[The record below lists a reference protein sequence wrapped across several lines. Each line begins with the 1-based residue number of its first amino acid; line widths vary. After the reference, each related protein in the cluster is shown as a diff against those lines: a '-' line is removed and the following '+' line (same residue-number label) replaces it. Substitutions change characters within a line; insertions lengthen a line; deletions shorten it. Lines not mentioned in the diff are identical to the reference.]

1 MQREITGYTHDKLQF
16 KSSSLIDF
24 LMQAVQQGKVGTNV
38 LDYNG
43 LTGTVLG
50 KENTVYECELMIS
63 EIFKGEGHIFVL

>member
-1 MQREITGYTHDKLQF
+1 
-16 KSSSLIDF
+16 
-24 LMQAVQQGKVGTNV
+24 MQAVQQGKVGTNV